1 MDAVFIQYG
10 VSDDIANNIAQDV
23 HSSHLKKV
31 HKELLLKK
39 VHKELFNEQIWWRW
53 VHRHC
58 GLDYVYWLYWYSD
71 DVGPS
76 PLYNP
81 LTITISK
88 TGRIKRR
95 DNL

>member
-1 MDAVFIQYG
+1 MDAVFKHYG
-10 VSDDIANNIAQDV
+10 VCDDIADNIAQDV

-31 HKELLLKK
+31 HKEL
-39 VHKELFNEQIWWRW
+39 FYEQIWWRW

-76 PLYNP
+76 PLYYP

-88 TGRIKRR
+88 TGRIERH
-95 DNL
+95 DDDPWHFIFFN